1 MPSLDT
7 RGTSSA
13 EGTAL
18 ETHACWVIAHG
29 WSSAASPWRGTVEA
43 RPLRAKTPPS
53 SDPPFSAA
61 TSHWAQD
68 RPANGSGGIRRA
80 PVLGVMGAMDGRDA
94 EIAQLWPWRGFD
106 RLVAKKDISHVQGT
120 FTVYRVHGPNGACTV
135 QCFWRRGHPRHALAQ
150 VKLSRSRIP
159 SVRLDPFPTP
169 YPMVPQEHIHIHLD
183 TTVIDTTPVH
193 PVKYGTVNT
202 GTMYAS

>member
-18 ETHACWVIAHG
+18 ETDACWVIAHG

-53 SDPPFSAA
+53 SNPPFSAA

-80 PVLGVMGAMDGRDA
+80 PVLGVMGAMDGRDG

-106 RLVAKKDISHVQGT
+106 HLVAKRHLPRSRD
-120 FTVYRVHGPNGACTV
+120 VYGVSSAWS
-135 QCFWRRGHPRHALAQ
+135 QWRLHCAVLLA
-150 VKLSRSRIP
+150 SRSPLARSCSSQALTIAHPKCAPRSLPNAISYSSTRIHTPP
-159 SVRLDPFPTP
+159 SRYDCHRYNPSTSSKIW
-169 YPMVPQEHIHIHLD
+169 H
-183 TTVIDTTPVH
+183 
-193 PVKYGTVNT
+193 
-202 GTMYAS
+202 S